1 MPLISTKGGG
11 SASTFGFFSA
21 SYSSI
26 IATGGTITEYGI
38 YRLHTFTGSGT
49 FNISKVGNSDGAGT
63 YDFFG
68 LGAGSAGVGGQVHVV
83 LGAGG
88 AAGIKKGSNGVSA
101 NTGSFPITIG
111 SGGTLGAVSQVSS
124 PSNAGNSSTFF
135 GQTANGGNGL
145 SGQSRTG
152 ASNSDFSGATVNVG
166 QGTGGG
172 AGAGGNASA
181 ANGGA
186 GASSSIDGTNNVHGG
201 GGAGGIGSP
210 GSGGGGPFGFG
221 GSTATANRGSGGGGV
236 GANAGGGSTG
246 ADGVLFIRYQI
257 KAS

>member
-1 MPLISTKGGG
+1 MPIIGSKGGG
-11 SASTFGFFSA
+11 SINAFGFGAAGF
-21 SYSSI
+21 SSI

-49 FNISKVGNSDGAGT
+49 FNISKVGNAPGAGT
-63 YDFFG
+63 YDYFG

-88 AAGIKKGSNGVSA
+88 ASGIKKGSNAVSA
-101 NTGSFPITIG
+101 NTGSYPITIG
-111 SGGTLGAVSQVSS
+111 TGGTLGPVSGTSS
-124 PSNAGNSSTFF
+124 PSNSGNASTFF

-152 ASNSDFSGATVNVG
+152 ASNNDFSGATVNVG

-172 AGAGGNASA
+172 AGAGGSASA
-181 ANGGA
+181 ADGGN

-210 GSGGGGPFGFG
+210 GSGGGGAFGFG

-246 ADGVLFIRYQI
+246 SDGVVWIRYQI